1 MLENVDASSASGC
14 EGESDNTSKD
24 YLRRAV
30 QACDAG
36 DAVLGM
42 HLYLAA
48 FEKAQTMPGA
58 PDSAAVE
65 GLKTAWSLACGH
77 KERSL
82 AEYIFEKLEPFLS
95 QDEMA
100 ACADELQELA
110 LDKLEEYGLS
120 RAELADMTQA
130 ISQDILGSDALL
142 SDARLV
148 KVERIS
154 EPSLLEGLAAM
165 APKALGKPGLHAGG
179 RGDAPAADKANESV
193 AGGGSSAH
201 GDSAGAN
208 AAGTADAEADG
219 KDGQD
224 ALSPSDKK
232 KVSAL
237 VARAAE
243 AAGMKPASQS
253 QRLTY
258 NDLAGYGNVIK
269 VMRDFGVGMQD
280 DPEFLKLVD
289 LLNAR
294 FGLDRM
300 PVADT
305 LLFCSPAREDASRFM
320 AATVGE
326 LGLPAVRMRMDEN
339 LQGMPILCVMTQ
351 AEGTQ
356 GLNVSHGEI
365 VGGAVVV
372 LEDIDMWPVPE
383 SDMGDDFGGFLMVQ
397 LSRGAREAIN
407 LIRSAV
413 DNPDV
418 YVLASASDE
427 HSIDPFFLDLLEPA
441 SVVDIDLPTPED
453 RIEIWMDLAHTHPS
467 LRAINRAD
475 LVRYSAG
482 MPRFDIYMAVREAI
496 EEAYKESLLARRY
509 VPVTRENL
517 FEKLAAYQPLESDE
531 YHALEEAVLRN
542 FRADL
547 EHIDDL
553 LK

>member
-48 FEKAQTMPGA
+48 FEKAQTTPGA
-58 PDSAAVE
+58 PDSAAIE
-65 GLKTAWSLACGH
+65 GLKTAWSLACGQ

-100 ACADELQELA
+100 ACADELQQLA

-142 SDARLV
+142 SNARLV

-165 APKALGKPGLHAGG
+165 APKALGKPGLHAGK
-179 RGDAPAADKANESV
+179 RGGAPAAGEANGSV
-193 AGGGSSAH
+193 AAGGSSVH
-201 GDSAGAN
+201 DGDAGEN
-208 AAGTADAEADG
+208 AVDG
-219 KDGQD
+219 KDGED
-224 ALSPSDKK
+224 ALSPSDKQ

-243 AAGMKPASQS
+243 AAGVKTASQS
-253 QRLTY
+253 DRLTY
-258 NDLAGYGNVIK
+258 NDLVGYGNVVK

-383 SDMGDDFGGFLMVQ
+383 SDMGDDLGGFLMVQ

-467 LRAINRAD
+467 LRAINRSD

-482 MPRFDIYMAVREAI
+482 MPRFDIYMAAREAI

>member
-14 EGESDNTSKD
+14 EDDCDNTSKD

-48 FEKAQTMPGA
+48 FEKAQTTPGA

-130 ISQDILGSDALL
+130 ISQDILGSDAPL
-142 SDARLV
+142 SGARLV

-154 EPSLLEGLAAM
+154 EPSLIESLAAM
-165 APKALGKPGLHAGG
+165 TPKVLGKSGLHAGKHEG
-179 RGDAPAADKANESV
+179 ASAADKANGSV
-193 AGGGSSAH
+193 ASGGSSAH
-201 GDSAGAN
+201 GGNAGST
-208 AAGTADAEADG
+208 AAGAEADG

-224 ALSPSDKK
+224 GLSSADKQ

-243 AAGMKPASQS
+243 AAGVKTASQPE
-253 QRLTY
+253 RLTY
-258 NDLAGYGNVIK
+258 DDLAGYGTVIK
-269 VMRDFGVGMQD
+269 AMRDFGVGMQD
-280 DPEFLKLVD
+280 DPGFLKLVD

-326 LGLPAVRMRMDEN
+326 LGLPAVRMRMEEN

-351 AEGTQ
+351 AENTQ

-383 SDMGDDFGGFLMVQ
+383 SDMGDDLGGFLMVQ

-441 SVVDIDLPTPED
+441 SVVDIDLPTPEE
-453 RIEIWMDLAHTHPS
+453 RIEIWMDMAHTHPS

-509 VPVTRENL
+509 MPVTRENL